1 MKKLKTGFTLAEVL
15 ITLGIIGVVAAI
27 TMPAMITSY
36 QYKSVGVK
44 LSKFMA
50 QLENSARPF
59 VVQNTSFANNEDVM
73 SFVNESYLIK
83 ELSGSQ
89 DNEALKK
96 MLGDTVDSAD
106 YPTYYTV
113 TTTELTALPD
123 TRTQSGV
130 VALLKDGTS
139 IVVNMVK
146 PEEYTTHKGIV
157 DSHKVGLPVFN
168 INFDPR
174 QNGLPSTI
182 QKNFNFIVTELGYV
196 YPYDSDTCL
205 WDIYE
210 EDFAT
215 NANTFTAGSACNPK
229 STKPAKPAEPAE
241 PTEPAESGSK

>member
-1 MKKLKTGFTLAEVL
+1 MKNLKTGFTLAEVL

-59 VVQNTSFANNEDVM
+59 VVQNTSFADNEHVM
-73 SFVNESYLIK
+73 SFINESYLIK
-83 ELSGSQ
+83 ELEGSQ
-89 DNEALKK
+89 ETSVLQT
-96 MLGDTVDSAD
+96 MLGTGATASD

-113 TTTELTALPD
+113 STTNLTTLPNKKAQ
-123 TRTQSGV
+123 TGLI
-130 VALLKDGTS
+130 ALLKDGTS
-139 IVVNMVK
+139 IVVNTVEQK
-146 PEEYTTHKGIV
+146 EYSNHKGVV

-182 QKNFNFIVTELGYV
+182 QRNFNFIVTELGYV
-196 YPYDSDTCL
+196 YPHDDDDCL
-205 WDIYE
+205 WDIYDK
-210 EDFAT
+210 DFAT

-229 STKPAKPAEPAE
+229 S
-241 PTEPAESGSK
+241 GSR